1 MRLLITGAS
10 RGLGRAMALRLARP
24 GAQLALCASA
34 PSPELESIAAECV
47 AAGATVLALTG
58 DLSLPEVPQQ
68 LIDGA
73 VGRFGGLD
81 GVVSNA
87 GISIPGTLCGIDD
100 DAWDR
105 VFAVNVRGVWKLG
118 RAAYPHLQA
127 SRGAMVAVAS
137 MSGVEPYPG
146 VGAYSPSKA
155 ALIMM
160 VRQLAQEWAADGIRV
175 NAVSPGLFHTAMTAP
190 IYADVQKKAA
200 REALV
205 PLHRIG
211 NPQRDCAGIVEF
223 LLSPDATYLTG
234 QNIVVDGGLLGSI
247 QTHLAGRPASG
258 IR

>member
-87 GISIPGTLCGIDD
+87 GISISWTP
-100 DAWDR
+100 
-105 VFAVNVRGVWKLG
+105 
-118 RAAYPHLQA
+118 P
-127 SRGAMVAVAS
+127 
-137 MSGVEPYPG
+137 
-146 VGAYSPSKA
+146 PS
-155 ALIMM
+155 
-160 VRQLAQEWAADGIRV
+160 
-175 NAVSPGLFHTAMTAP
+175 S
-190 IYADVQKKAA
+190 A
-200 REALV
+200 RL
-205 PLHRIG
+205 
-211 NPQRDCAGIVEF
+211 
-223 LLSPDATYLTG
+223 
-234 QNIVVDGGLLGSI
+234 
-247 QTHLAGRPASG
+247 
-258 IR
+258 